1 MNISLK
7 LAAIATAAFVG
18 AASAETY
25 NVDTSHSDVV
35 FKVRHMGIS
44 NVTGKFEKFGGT
56 FSVDP
61 KNIKSTTGDL
71 TIDVNS
77 INTGNPK
84 RDGHLKGDDFFDA
97 AKNPQIKFVSKSV
110 KDINEKDSTCTLVG
124 DLTMRGVTKEIALKV
139 RGGGIMNDGWGNER
153 AAFTASGKVNR
164 FDYGLK
170 WNKTVEAGGLV
181 VGPEV
186 ELVLAFEGVRPLAA
200 KPAAPA
206 TAVKTEAKS
215 ESKKALSSKP
225 AAAPAKT
232 AEAPAK

>member
-1 MNISLK
+1 MRFPLHF
-7 LAAIATAAFVG
+7 AALTVAAFAG

-25 NVDTSHSDVV
+25 SVDTSHSEVI

-44 NVTGKFEKFGGT
+44 NVTGRFEKFGGT

-61 KNIKSTTGDL
+61 KNIKATTGNL

-77 INTGNPK
+77 INTGNAK

-97 AKNPQIKFVSKSV
+97 AKNPEIKFVSKAV
-110 KDINEKDSTCTLVG
+110 KDINEKDSTATLVG
-124 DLTMRGVTKEIALKV
+124 DLTMRGVTKEISLKIK
-139 RGGGIMNDGWGNER
+139 GGGIMKDGWGNER
-153 AAFTASGKVNR
+153 AAFTANGKLNR

-181 VGPEV
+181 VGPDV
-186 ELVLAFEGVRPLAA
+186 ELNLAFEGVRPLAA
-200 KPAAPA
+200 APAAPA
-206 TAVKTEAKS
+206 AAAKAEAK
-215 ESKKALSSKP
+215 KTLQGKP